1 METFPLLTAEG
12 AVWAFEVEIAIAS
25 PRVVARLLAGVNEV
39 DDVRPRR
46 AFGEFNEVHV
56 RFRYRGRQFVVS
68 EPFGDS
74 SRLWIGPC
82 DKNENLIDA
91 SPLEDALRV
100 YRPPL
105 WRLVLAELLTLR
117 FLFRLARRLW
127 GR

>member
-1 METFPLLTAEG
+1 MDTFPLLTAQG
-12 AVWAFEVEIAIAS
+12 VIWAFEVEIGFIS
-25 PRVVARLLAGVNEV
+25 PRVLARLLAAVDEV
-39 DDVRPRR
+39 DEIGPRS
-46 AFGEFNEVHV
+46 AFSSFDEVHV
-56 RFRYRGRQFVVS
+56 RFRYRGQRFVVS

-91 SPLEDALRV
+91 SPLEGALRD

-105 WRLVLAELLTLR
+105 WRFVLAELLTLR
-117 FLFRLARRLW
+117 FLFRLARRLS